1 MKKELYNN
9 LLRCMPLPCI
19 IGKIEDKDI
28 EIIYVNNKFYE
39 KADKV
44 DYINSKFSELLQEYD
59 KKEFISALNKCNEIK
74 KTYRSL

>member
-19 IGKIEDKDI
+19 IWKIEDKDI

-44 DYINSKFSELLQEYD
+44 DYINSKFSVLFQE
-59 KKEFISALNKCNEIK
+59 
-74 KTYRSL
+74 